1 MFFVAKNGLKT
12 RIWGVS
18 AIRRTNEQ
26 KKQEAQGIAEAVQ
39 MASVQV
45 GKILNAMPKATKNNN
60 LSGLKKSSTQ
70 IEHEVDLGSKPKM
83 QAVQEMGLTQ
93 KQAEQFQQMAA
104 NEDTVKEAIQKARSN
119 DDVVSRAFIMGEIK
133 KAKRKEA
140 ISRQVADIEQGHIEH
155 PSGAF
160 SNVATSQH
168 LNISALRDFQTFH
181 R

>member
-45 GKILNAMPKATKNNN
+45 GKILNAMPKATPNNN
-60 LSGLKKSSTQ
+60 KFHEIHSG
-70 IEHEVDLGSKPKM
+70 VNFVKPKIDAIKELGINRQ
-83 QAVQEMGLTQ
+83 QAS
-93 KQAEQFQQMAA
+93 QFQQMAA

-140 ISRQVADIEQGHIEH
+140 ISRQVADIEQGHIEQ